1 MSIPHTLMLFLKNKN
16 KTVMK
21 IKFKENGEDRELD
34 VNKVTV
40 IDRDG
45 IPFRI
50 TQDFEKGIDVL
61 ADTLDGTFCVEPHTS
76 NNVTLAVK

>member
-1 MSIPHTLMLFLKNKN
+1 
-16 KTVMK
+16 
-21 IKFKENGEDRELD
+21 
-34 VNKVTV
+34 V

-50 TQDFEKGIDVL
+50 IQNFEKGIDVL
-61 ADTLDGTFCVEPHTS
+61 ADTLGGTFCVEPHTS

>member
-1 MSIPHTLMLFLKNKN
+1 
-16 KTVMK
+16 MK

-34 VNKVTV
+34 VNKVIV

-61 ADTLDGTFCVEPHTS
+61 ADTLGETFCVEL
-76 NNVTLAVK
+76 NQEI

>member
-1 MSIPHTLMLFLKNKN
+1 MLFLKNKN

-34 VNKVTV
+34 VNKVIV

-61 ADTLDGTFCVEPHTS
+61 ADTLGGTFCVEPHTS